1 MSLRLSFQLDWIS
14 IMGKSKSSAS
24 SATRKK
30 HAKKAAEDEEGV
42 PAAQPA
48 QRGQKKAAKKSR
60 FEPKVKSYT
69 PPPAPPRGA
78 PDPVDLYLG
87 GGSEVDSELV
97 VILRKLGKRDEATI
111 SKGVEGL
118 ESWIRELLREE
129 SKGPVEEESWKLE
142 QQREQI
148 VSSMAVWVR
157 SLCRSNT
164 AHSLAME
171 TDNLTI
177 RRIIFLDFR
186 FIPLDDF
193 VYKRT
198 RFTPSS
204 RLLRRHSDHQSS
216 SRKPDPPYSLR
227 FGLNR

>member
-1 MSLRLSFQLDWIS
+1 MRLSFSLQLS
-14 IMGKSKSSAS
+14 IEMGKSKSSAS

-118 ESWIRELLREE
+118 ESWIREVMREE
-129 SKGPVEEESWKLE
+129 SKGVAEEKIWKLE

-148 VSSMAVWVR
+148 VSSMAVWV
-157 SLCRSNT
+157 SLLCPIGILSASDVLTSVSGPGASFSTTFASSLSSTST
-164 AHSLAME
+164 ANAHASYP
-171 TDNLTI
+171 
-177 RRIIFLDFR
+177 
-186 FIPLDDF
+186 PL
-193 VYKRT
+193 V
-198 RFTPSS
+198 SAVAA
-204 RLLRRHSDHQSS
+204 
-216 SRKPDPPYSLR
+216 
-227 FGLNR
+227 